1 MLGVHAAIKH
11 IQPRHRG
18 SKEMVFG
25 FMEVAPTRQLEVAPT
40 LQQCCKALYLPVPYR
55 FRLRPRNPLAR
66 TLCSILERVSY
77 ASPPL
82 IQHSPTR
89 PSSRLLRFRSLP

>member
-25 FMEVAPTRQLEVAPT
+25 FMEVAPTR
-40 LQQCCKALYLPVPYR
+40 QQCCKALYLPVPYR

-77 ASPPL
+77 ASRPL